1 MGRDDEES
9 GPAYELCGRFLC
21 TTDLPAIRSQ
31 MLRPDESGLSMTL
44 TCENSLSC

>member
-9 GPAYELCGRFLC
+9 GLACKPGGRFLC
-21 TTDLPAIRSQ
+21 TTGLFAIRSQ

-44 TCENSLSC
+44 IR